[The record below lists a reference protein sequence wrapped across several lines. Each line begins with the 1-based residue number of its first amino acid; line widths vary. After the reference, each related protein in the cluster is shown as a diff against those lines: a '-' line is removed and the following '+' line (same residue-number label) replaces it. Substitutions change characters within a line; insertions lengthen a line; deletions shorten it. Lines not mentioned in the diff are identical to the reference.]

1 MKIKL
6 GDKVRVKENDK
17 IGEVVTVY
25 FWGQFCVWFED
36 KTQAWFNEEDNKVEI
51 IKRRDDYER

>member
-17 IGEVVTVY
+17 IGEVVAVY

-51 IKRRDDYER
+51 INN